1 MLGFGLVLVVA
12 FVFGAP
18 AVNESSPGGVAYL
31 GDGAGRGYLHYQV
44 SISCLLVAA
53 GDMYWQGGLYAGCA
67 PLVA

>member
-18 AVNESSPGGVAYL
+18 VVNESSPGGVAYL
-31 GDGAGRGYLHYQV
+31 GDGGGYIHYQA
-44 SISCLLVAA
+44 SISCLLVGV